1 MAGQPLVISN
11 TTPMINLAEIGR
23 MDVLQQLFGEI
34 VIPPA
39 VADELHEKRD
49 LFPAVA
55 RAMELP
61 FIRIVAPKDRSLVST
76 LTLELHFGEAECL
89 ALAMEQTTDLLL
101 LLDELAARRVARHR
115 KLNFTG
121 TVGCLNLAKTQNLI
135 PAIAPLFH
143 DLRTKASFWL
153 SDQVVEAILQQAGE
167 KTL

>member
-11 TTPMINLAEIGR
+11 TTPMINFAQIGR

-55 RAMELP
+55 SVMELP
-61 FIRIVAPKDRSLVST
+61 FIRIVAPTDRSLVST
-76 LTLELHFGEAECL
+76 LTLDLHLGEAECL
-89 ALAMEQTTDLLL
+89 ALAMEQTTDQLL

-115 KLNFTG
+115 DLKFTW
-121 TVGCLNLAKTQNLI
+121 TIGCLNLAKAQNFI
-135 PAIAPLFH
+135 PAIAPLLD
-143 DLRTKASFWL
+143 DLQTKARF
-153 SDQVVEAILQQAGE
+153 
-167 KTL
+167 

>member
-1 MAGQPLVISN
+1 MAVQPLVISN
-11 TTPMINLAEIGR
+11 TTPMINFAEIGR

-61 FIRIVAPKDRSLVST
+61 FIRIVAPMDRSLVST
-76 LTLELHFGEAECL
+76 LTLDLHLGEAECL
-89 ALAMEQTTDLLL
+89 ALALEQTTEVLL

-115 KLNFTG
+115 ELKFTG
-121 TVGCLNLAKTQNLI
+121 TGGCLILAKTQNLI
-135 PAIAPLFH
+135 PAIAPLL
-143 DLRTKASFWL
+143 DELRTKARFWL
-153 SDQVVEAILQQAGE
+153 SDQVVETVLQQAGE
-167 KTL
+167 